1 MKLKMGTVSNAIFH
15 ALGKNRGQVKIS
27 MDDAKWHEAAMDAI
41 GHMSNPSDW
50 GVIRDA
56 YFEKCNNMSALI
68 GFAVGVTIVCAAV
81 GMSKIRTRKR
91 AENWIEAI
99 RCFVCLTGPAL
110 PNLNDTPDDINGMA
124 VYLDGKI
131 VGTVF
136 QVSYSSDSERQAV
149 YFSPIEED
157 WATPLQAEWNND
169 RLNVTYDFGD
179 HPGVYLNHKEK
190 KS

>member
-1 MKLKMGTVSNAIFH
+1 MKMGTLSETIIERLCKDTSVC
-15 ALGKNRGQVKIS
+15 IS
-27 MDDAKWHEAAMDAI
+27 KADDKHFVAAMAEI
-41 GHMSNPSDW
+41 NQMKTPW
-50 GVIRDA
+50 GLIHEPW
-56 YFEKCNNMSALI
+56 FEKCNNVSALI
-68 GFAVGVTIVCAAV
+68 GFIVGASVVGAAI
-81 GMSKIRTRKR
+81 GISKIRTRKR
-91 AENWIEAI
+91 AEEWIEAI

-136 QVSYSSDSERQAV
+136 QVSYSSDSERQSV
-149 YFSPIEED
+149 YFSPIEDD
-157 WATPLQAEWNND
+157 WATTLQAEWNND

-190 KS
+190 ES